1 MSGEAPKPPTTS
13 DLLATLIDEIRGLR
27 ADLRQRS
34 GLPDVRIGKCKTRD
48 WTGPDYEGKA
58 ASDCPSDFLLVYAGF
73 LEWGAGKNRE
83 EGKDGYAATSERE
96 ALMCRRWAAVNKHL
110 VAPAAKPAWSKPADK
125 APDAPAPA
133 TTTAAAPASAPA
145 PKWNSNGSGWRKP
158 AQGDTQS

>member
-27 ADLRQRS
+27 ADLRQRA
-34 GLPDVRIGKCKTRD
+34 GLPDARIGKNPSK
-48 WTGPDYEGKA
+48 WAGPNYEGKQ
-58 ASDCPSDFLLVYAGF
+58 ASECPSDFLLEYAGF
-73 LEWGAGKNRE
+73 LEWKADDNRAQGKMKYVPAN
-83 EGKDGYAATSERE
+83 ERE

-133 TTTAAAPASAPA
+133 TTTAAAPAAVPA

-158 AQGDTQS
+158 AQGDAQS